1 MPPKHK
7 SGAEKRK
14 KRKRENELIESQKG
28 ALNRYFTTASSVDV
42 NDNNERQESELGQDE
57 DRNSNVAQFL
67 LKLLLIKSRVM

>member
-28 ALNRYFTTASSVDV
+28 ALNRYLTTASSVDV

-57 DRNSNVAQFL
+57 DRNSNVDHEDNGRSSHDS
-67 LKLLLIKSRVM
+67 K